1 MNFKIKKKQLTLLE
15 ALQAVAAVVNQS
27 FDEEGTYYPLLCEV
41 TKKGL
46 FVEMYTDYEFQ
57 DDVEENYLQY
67 AGIQIENYRNEIC
80 YEQWIDMEKAISKEI
95 EVRLKQT
102 STNAVFQAIANM
114 MEDFG
119 KGFNLEKS
127 EMLLEKLSQLKDQ
140 LPSSLTTKEVS

>member
-27 FDEEGTYYPLLCEV
+27 FDEDGTYYPFLCEV

-57 DDVEENYLQY
+57 DDVEENYAHY
-67 AGIQIENYRNEIC
+67 AGIQIEDYRNEIC
-80 YEQWIDMEKAISKEI
+80 YEQWNDMEKAIAKEI

-119 KGFNLEKS
+119 KGFNPEKS
-127 EMLLEKLSQLKDQ
+127 QELLEKLQKLQEQ
-140 LPSSLTTKEVS
+140 LPSPFREEVAS

>member
-67 AGIQIENYRNEIC
+67 AGIQIEDYRNEIC
-80 YEQWIDMEKAISKEI
+80 YEQWIDMEKAIAKEI
-95 EVRLKQT
+95 EVRVKQT
-102 STNAVFQAIANM
+102 STNAVFQAIASM

-119 KGFNLEKS
+119 KGFSPEKS
-127 EMLLEKLSQLKDQ
+127 QELLEKLQKLQEQ
-140 LPSSLTTKEVS
+140 LPSTFREEVAS

>member
-27 FDEEGTYYPLLCEV
+27 FDEDGTYYPFLCEV

-57 DDVEENYLQY
+57 DDVEENYAHY
-67 AGIQIENYRNEIC
+67 AGMQIEDYRNEIC
-80 YEQWIDMEKAISKEI
+80 YEQWNDMEKAIAKEI

-102 STNAVFQAIANM
+102 STNTVFQAIAYM

-119 KGFNLEKS
+119 KEFNLEKS
-127 EMLLEKLSQLKDQ
+127 EVLLEKLSQLKDR
-140 LPSSLTTKEVS
+140 LPSPLTTKEVS